1 MTMVA
6 KKILVV
12 DDDFKDLNL
21 MKSVLEH
28 EGYEVHGATNGAKA
42 IDMLGTRFDL
52 ILIDIQ
58 MPTLTGYDLM
68 RLIREKINGK
78 SNLVYVSVVP
88 KKNVDMSNVDGFIQK
103 PFKTPSFIK
112 LIKSKA
118 GGK

>member
-1 MTMVA
+1 M
-6 KKILVV
+6 KKILIV

-42 IDMLGTRFDL
+42 IDLLGTKFDL
-52 ILIDIQ
+52 ILIDIEI
-58 MPTLTGYDLM
+58 PTLSGYDLM
-68 RLIREKINGK
+68 RLIREKTNGNSK
-78 SNLVYVSVVP
+78 LVYVSVVP
-88 KKNVDMSNVDGFIQK
+88 KKGVDMANVDGFVQK

-112 LIKSKA
+112 LVKSKV